1 MVMFSALKL
10 GLTPELFALATV
22 IIVVVSAGLLL
33 ALRLG
38 RVASA
43 RAGG

>member
-1 MVMFSALKL
+1 MRL
-10 GLTPELFALATV
+10 GLTPELFALAT
-22 IIVVVSAGLLL
+22 IIIALVSAALLL

-43 RAGG
+43 AGRV